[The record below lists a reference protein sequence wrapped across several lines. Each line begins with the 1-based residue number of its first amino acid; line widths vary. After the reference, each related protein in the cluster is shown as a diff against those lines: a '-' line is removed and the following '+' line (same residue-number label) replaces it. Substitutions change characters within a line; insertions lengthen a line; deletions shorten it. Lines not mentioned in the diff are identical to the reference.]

1 MNKKSRPLRKA
12 LNLLL
17 RFMDLEERE
26 NFKEYVDSVHKE
38 LLLARGLRTARIWFW
53 RQFIRSLPRLV
64 IKSIEGDV
72 VMLRNY
78 LKTALRNLKVQR
90 LYSAIN
96 IAGLAVGISC
106 CILIFLYVSFELSYD
121 DYHPHSD
128 RLYRIVMNAKAVNLT
143 TNAIGYNWDTVH
155 TPIPMGASIMQNFP
169 QVEKMARLDYD
180 SNILVKHGET
190 RFYEQECLYADQAI
204 LDIFSIKFLQGNPEI
219 ALTNPGTVVLTQ
231 RTAEKYFGRENPL
244 GKLININDK
253 DFEITGVVENCPLNT
268 QLEYDLLI
276 SFQSKYDD
284 AYLKNTGW
292 INYHLETY
300 IRLREGTDPKEMEE
314 RFNKLWGTVRGFGG
328 YSTTHKYFLEPVSD
342 IHLEPT
348 FGSHTRLRY
357 LYIFA
362 AIGILILSIAC
373 INFINLVTARSASRA
388 KEIGVRKVIG
398 AFRGQLI
405 RQFLSESLLMTLCA
419 FMASIPLAAVLL
431 PAFNNLAGTGFNYSD
446 LLQPGA
452 ILLLSGFAVLVGMA
466 SGFYPAFFLSNFK
479 PVSALK
485 GWFEGGS
492 KNNSLRRVLVVG
504 QFTVSIILIIS
515 TAFVYRQLHFM
526 KNKHLGFDKEQK
538 LVVPIKR
545 DGKHEIY
552 KSEFLKHPAISG
564 VTASSDVPSSGTSG
578 NMTRL
583 YGHED
588 EKEQM
593 VHYFYVDTDFIP
605 EYNITLLAGRM
616 FKENEASSS
625 SLKCLINE
633 TALHSF
639 GWEYPEQAIGEKIL
653 SIDINNFGTP
663 VEIIGIIK
671 DFHYKSLQNQI
682 EPVALGIFYRFLG
695 YPTIGYLT
703 MTVNTENITET
714 LKFVEKRW
722 KELFPGDAY
731 RYFFLD
737 SQFDSLYRSEENL
750 GKIFTSFTLLA
761 ILISCFGLFGLA
773 AFMAQNRTKEIGIR
787 KVLGASITSIAM
799 MLSQEFTKW
808 VVISSI
814 ISWPVAY
821 FVMSQWLQN
830 FAYRISMGL
839 WIFILSSLGALI
851 LAIFTVSFQSIKAA
865 TANPVDSLR
874 YE

>member
-1 MNKKSRPLRKA
+1 
-12 LNLLL
+12 
-17 RFMDLEERE
+17 
-26 NFKEYVDSVHKE
+26 
-38 LLLARGLRTARIWFW
+38 
-53 RQFIRSLPRLV
+53 
-64 IKSIEGDV
+64 
-72 VMLRNY
+72 
-78 LKTALRNLKVQR
+78 

-96 IAGLAVGISC
+96 IAGLAVGIAC
-106 CILIFLYVSFELSYD
+106 CILIFLYLSFELSYD

-143 TNAIGYNWDTVH
+143 TNAIGYDRDTVH
-155 TPIPMGASIMQNFP
+155 TPIPMGASIVQNFP
-169 QVEKMARLDYD
+169 QVEKMARLDHD

-190 RFYEQECLYADQAI
+190 RFYEQDCLYADQAV
-204 LDIFSIKFLQGNPEI
+204 LDIFSFKFLQGTPKK

-231 RTAEKYFGRENPL
+231 RIAEKYFGRENPL
-244 GKLININDK
+244 GKFMNINDK

-268 QLEYDLLI
+268 QLKYDLLM

-284 AYLKNTGW
+284 AYLKRTGW

-300 IRLREGTDPKEMEE
+300 IRLREGTDPNEMEE
-314 RFNKLWGTVRGFGG
+314 QFNKLWGTVRGFGG

-342 IHLEPT
+342 IHLKPT
-348 FGSHTRLRY
+348 FGSHTRLNY

-373 INFINLVTARSASRA
+373 INFINLVTTRSASRA

-405 RQFLSESLLMTLCA
+405 RQFLSESLLMTLCS

-446 LLQPGA
+446 LLQP
-452 ILLLSGFAVLVGMA
+452 
-466 SGFYPAFFLSNFK
+466 K
-479 PVSALK
+479 PVSVLK

-492 KNNSLRRVLVVG
+492 KKNSLRRVLVVG

-538 LVVPIKR
+538 LVIPIKR
-545 DGKHEIY
+545 DGKYEIY
-552 KSEFLKHPAISG
+552 KAEFLKYPAISG

-593 VHYFYVDTDFIP
+593 VHYFYIDTDFIH
-605 EYNITLLAGRM
+605 EYNITLLAGRT
-616 FKENEASSS
+616 FNENEASSS

-633 TALHSF
+633 TAVHSF

-653 SIDINNFGTP
+653 SISINSFKTP
-663 VEIIGIIK
+663 IEVIGVIK

-682 EPVALGIFYRFLG
+682 EPVALGIFPRHL
-695 YPTIGYLT
+695 GYLT

-761 ILISCFGLFGLA
+761 ILISCLGLFGLA

-787 KVLGASITSIAM
+787 KVLGASIPSIAM

-821 FVMSQWLQN
+821 FVMKQWLQN
-830 FAYRISMGL
+830 FAYRTSMGL
-839 WIFILSSLGALI
+839 GIFILSSFGALI
-851 LAIFTVSFQSIKAA
+851 LAILTVSFQSVKAA